1 MAEQKE
7 VHIVKK
13 IDAAIKNEICTEM
26 LRCMLKGGLSWDG
39 IRKK

>member
-1 MAEQKE
+1 MGEQKE

-26 LRCMLKGGLSWDG
+26 LRCMLKEEDYHGMG
-39 IRKK
+39 